1 MYVLLV
7 LQIPARVMNWLV
19 RLAFSRMQRRNFDL
33 SKLSFVSDSVLFP
46 LKRDDVDPVP
56 KLARRRAADPVSKLK
71 LPFGLNAWLVTGH
84 EESRTVL
91 TDPHSYSTDIRHL
104 FGDGG
109 PATAE
114 DIGGLGFTDPPEHT
128 RLRKILTPEFTM
140 RRLERLKP
148 RINEIIEHRLDAVEA
163 AGSGADLADLFAFPV
178 PFLTICE
185 LLGLP
190 SDDQAAFQRLG
201 GARFDVTKGGAGAF
215 GAVSESREFLF
226 DAIRKQ
232 RKNPGDGLIGHIIRE
247 VGDDISDHDLGGLC
261 DGVFTGGYETTAGML
276 TMGAYVLL
284 KDPDHFA
291 LARDGSEKQ
300 VSLLVDE
307 MLRYLSVVQVAFPR
321 FAKEDFSLFGHDVA
335 AGDVVLVSLSGANR
349 DPALGEDMESF
360 NPLRPAKSAHLA
372 FGHGI
377 HRCIGA
383 ELARIELRAA
393 YPALARRFPDLALA
407 IPPGDLAFRKM
418 SLVYGLESLP
428 VTF

>member
-1 MYVLLV
+1 MV
-7 LQIPARVMNWLV
+7 LQIPARLATWLAKIVLARV
-19 RLAFSRMQRRNFDL
+19 RRRNFDL
-33 SKLSFVSDSVLFP
+33 SKLKFVPDSVLFP
-46 LKRDDVDPVP
+46 LKRIDVDPVP
-56 KLARRRAADPVSKLK
+56 QIAQRRATDPMSQIKV
-71 LPFGLNAWLVTGH
+71 PFGFNAWLVTGYD
-84 EESRTVL
+84 EARQVL

-104 FGDGG
+104 FGQDG
-109 PATAE
+109 PATAD
-114 DIGGLGFTDPPEHT
+114 DIGGLGFTDPPVHT

-148 RINEIIEHRLDAVEA
+148 RISEIVAHRLDAIEA
-163 AGSGADLADLFAFPV
+163 AGTGADLADLFAFPV

-201 GARFDVTKGGAGAF
+201 SARFDVTNGAAGAF

-226 DAIRKQ
+226 DAVRKQ
-232 RKNPGDGLIGHIIRE
+232 RRNPGDGLIGHIIRE
-247 VGDDISDHDLGGLC
+247 VGDDISDNDLGGLC

-276 TMGAYVLL
+276 AMGTYVLL

-291 LARDGSEKQ
+291 LARDGDEKQ
-300 VSLLVDE
+300 ISVLVDE
-307 MLRYLSVVQVAFPR
+307 MLRYLSVVQLAFPR
-321 FAKEDFSLFGHDVA
+321 FAKQDLSLFGHQVK
-335 AGDVVLVSLSGANR
+335 AGDVVLMSLSGANR
-349 DPALGEDMESF
+349 DPVLGDEMERF
-360 NPLRPAKSAHLA
+360 DPLRPAKSAHLA

-393 YPALARRFPDLALA
+393 YPALAQRFPELALA
-407 IPPGDLAFRKM
+407 IPPGELKFRKM
-418 SLVYGLESLP
+418 SLVYGIESLP